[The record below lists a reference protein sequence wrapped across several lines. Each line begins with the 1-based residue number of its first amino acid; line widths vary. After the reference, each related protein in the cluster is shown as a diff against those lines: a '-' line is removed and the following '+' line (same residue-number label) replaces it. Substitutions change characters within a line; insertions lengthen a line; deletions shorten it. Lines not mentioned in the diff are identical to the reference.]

1 MCDGVQRV
9 NCAGWQCRWD
19 RFSTAQAAKAGMDAR
34 LPVGSPFSLLHA
46 LTFLFIF
53 PFIFFPVLSFF
64 APHRLKPLPVGV
76 AQALRVS
83 SVHSNRQISC
93 SSLSANPLAS
103 RGRHYNV
110 EDVGRLAGRRAG
122 ETSFAP
128 ALSPLH
134 LRRRH
139 CLACNVSLSRGRRNS
154 ASN

>member
-1 MCDGVQRV
+1 MRGCP
-9 NCAGWQCRWD
+9 WIH
-19 RFSTAQAAKAGMDAR
+19 
-34 LPVGSPFSLLHA
+34 LLHA

-64 APHRLKPLPVGV
+64 ASHRLKALPVGV

-122 ETSFAP
+122 KTPFAP

-139 CLACNVSLSRGRRNS
+139 CLACNRLCKNTPLAVSVPFVLAFDTCRRLVWFNI
-154 ASN
+154 